1 MSHTY
6 GPTPR
11 TQLRRKPTRGAHDA
25 PAVHAILD
33 QAFICHVGFVADGQ
47 PFVIPT
53 GYARQG
59 ETLYLHGSAASR
71 MLHALGVGIEAC
83 VTVTLIDGLVLARS
97 VMHHSVNYRSVVVLG
112 KARPVTDPDEKL
124 RALRAITNHIVPGRW
139 EETRPPTAQE
149 LKATAVLAL
158 PLEEASAKVRTGPP
172 LDDEEDLSLPV
183 WAGVVPLR
191 EVAGQPVPDLHVPS
205 GTLPFDI
212 ARLALRA

>member
-1 MSHTY
+1 M
-6 GPTPR
+6 
-11 TQLRRKPTRGAHDA
+11 
-25 PAVHAILD
+25 
-33 QAFICHVGFVADGQ
+33 
-47 PFVIPT
+47 
-53 GYARQG
+53 
-59 ETLYLHGSAASR
+59 
-71 MLHALGVGIEAC
+71 
-83 VTVTLIDGLVLARS
+83 
-97 VMHHSVNYRSVVVLG
+97 
-112 KARPVTDPDEKL
+112 TDPDEKL

-172 LDDEEDLSLPV
+172 VDDEEDLTLPV

-212 ARLALRA
+212 ARLSLRA